1 MESAKNRRN
10 GWANVAAGVA
20 AAVALCAPVG
30 AGAEVRVLLDAVCA
44 RGDGGAALE
53 RALGARGADALLDAT
68 LTVEPTGEGG
78 ACEAWVEVEG
88 ARTSLGPATLE
99 DAASAQALAALAA
112 WVLDAQGAL
121 AVHAAAVRAS
131 GTLGASGVVAEEVA
145 RGAARRHEAARQA
158 HATLDRALEVSAYT
172 AAAAQT
178 PDEEVVQVEDERPEW
193 LSRVGAAATLTSLNG
208 DQAALMGLDVVAMS
222 WGPLEVG
229 ARGETNV
236 TPVAGRFAYTILE
249 DAATRREQPGLNVS
263 FVEGTANAVG
273 RLNGFAAVFGRGGVG
288 AARVDRVTDDA
299 ALARGAWSPTATV
312 GAGALFALGP
322 TRLETSVAYRWV
334 GGLDWIGPEPMALS
348 APSVRV
354 VLSLVR

>member
-1 MESAKNRRN
+1 MESERTGQR
-10 GWANVAAGVA
+10 GWVGAAAGWA
-20 AAVALCAPVG
+20 AAVALCAPAS

-44 RGDGGAALE
+44 RGDGAAALE

-88 ARTSLGPATLE
+88 ARTALGPATLE
-99 DAASAQALAALAA
+99 DAGSAQALAALAA

-121 AVHAAAVRAS
+121 AVHVAAARAS
-131 GTLGASGVVAEEVA
+131 RALGASGAAAGEAA
-145 RGAARRHEAARQA
+145 RGAAGRHEAARRA
-158 HATLDRALEVSAYT
+158 RASLDRALEVSAYT
-172 AAAAQT
+172 AAAAQA
-178 PDEEVVQVEDERPEW
+178 PDDVEVPIEDTRPEW

-236 TPVAGRFAYTILE
+236 TPVSGRFAYTILE

-263 FVEGTANAVG
+263 FVEGTANA
-273 RLNGFAAVFGRGGVG
+273 AAGSS
-288 AARVDRVTDDA
+288 
-299 ALARGAWSPTATV
+299 W
-312 GAGALFALGP
+312 
-322 TRLETSVAYRWV
+322 
-334 GGLDWIGPEPMALS
+334 
-348 APSVRV
+348 
-354 VLSLVR
+354 

>member
-1 MESAKNRRN
+1 MTAS
-10 GWANVAAGVA
+10 
-20 AAVALCAPVG
+20 AAVLAALVPAS
-30 AGAEVRVLLDAVCA
+30 AYAEVRVMLDAECA
-44 RGDGGAALE
+44 RGKGAAALD
-53 RALGARGADALLDAT
+53 RALSARGADALMDAT
-68 LTVEPTGEGG
+68 LTVEPTGASGS
-78 ACEAWVEVEG
+78 CEAWVEVEG
-88 ARTSLGPATLE
+88 SRTSLGPVTLE
-99 DAASAQALAALAA
+99 DASGARALAALAA
-112 WVLDAQGAL
+112 WVLDPQGAL
-121 AVHAAAVRAS
+121 AVHASAARAS
-131 GTLGASGVVAEEVA
+131 QAVGASEVQASEVA
-145 RGAARRHEAARQA
+145 TAAARRHESADLA
-158 HATLDRALEVSAYT
+158 HAALDRALEVSAYT

-178 PDEEVVQVEDERPEW
+178 PDDEPVLAEEVRPEW

-222 WGPLEVG
+222 WGPFEVG

-236 TPVAGRFAYTILE
+236 TPVSGRFAYTILE

-273 RLNGFAAVFGRGGVG
+273 RVNGFTAVFGRGGVG
-288 AARVDRVTDDA
+288 AARVDRVTDDTS
-299 ALARGAWSPTATV
+299 LARGAWSPTATV